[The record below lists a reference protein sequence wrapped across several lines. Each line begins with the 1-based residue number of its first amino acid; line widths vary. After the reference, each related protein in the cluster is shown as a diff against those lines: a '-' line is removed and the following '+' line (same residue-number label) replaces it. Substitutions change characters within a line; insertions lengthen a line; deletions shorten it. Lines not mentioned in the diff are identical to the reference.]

1 MSEREYYGKEQ
12 EKEEE
17 KGEKEQE
24 KQEKTWEE
32 KWRRDPL
39 SVVVWA
45 AILIWAGI
53 ALLAYNMGFLARFER
68 LDPWGVVMI
77 GAGLIVFLEVG
88 VRLIVPA
95 YRQPVGGT
103 LILAFVLVGVGLGNM
118 LGWEVVGPLIL
129 IGVGLS
135 ILLRGFTQR
144 R

>member
-1 MSEREYYGKEQ
+1 VSDREYYGKEQ

-17 KGEKEQE
+17 KTQE
-24 KQEKTWEE
+24 KQEEKTWEE

-45 AILIWAGI
+45 FILMWAGI
-53 ALLAYNMGFLARFER
+53 ALLAYNMGLLARFER
-68 LDPWGVVMI
+68 LDPWGVVMV

-95 YRQPVGGT
+95 YRRPVGGT
-103 LILAFVLVGVGLGNM
+103 IILAFVLIGVGLGNV
-118 LGWEVVGPLIL
+118 LGWEIVGPLVL

-135 ILLRGFTQR
+135 ILLRGFSR
-144 R
+144 GR